1 MDVMKNN
8 IAIMDEILSSLGHK
22 PCNSRCMCQRNNILS
37 SMEAFRSIFI
47 EEDEN
52 GISLDGVYQLSEKV
66 YKGLSSAKPVK
77 GGRYKLHGKMY
88 YLIAAGVF
96 KRASGDRKNCTY
108 VRIIDLSRKDNA
120 ERTKENIQRMWEN
133 GITPFFMS
141 FERLCK
147 IDVGWAEAVYGKT
160 LDGKKTR
167 RFLRSLSEA
176 FLSLGEDR
184 QDALLSSYFPS
195 LSESWHGISRG
206 KEKS

>member
-8 IAIMDEILSSLGHK
+8 IAIMGEILSSLGHK
-22 PCNSRCMCQRNNILS
+22 PCNSRCMCQRNNILG
-37 SMEAFRSIFI
+37 SMEAFRAIFI
-47 EEDEN
+47 EEDEKGVSSN
-52 GISLDGVYQLSEKV
+52 GVYQLSEKV
-66 YKGLSSAKPVK
+66 YKELSSAKPIK

-96 KRASGDRKNCTY
+96 KRSNGDRKNCTY
-108 VRIIDLSRKDNA
+108 IRIIDLSCGDNA
-120 ERTKENIQRMWEN
+120 EKAKENIQRMWEN

-167 RFLRSLSEA
+167 RFLRNLSEA
-176 FLSLGEDR
+176 FLSLGEDK
-184 QDALLSSYFPS
+184 QYELLSLYFPS
-195 LSESWHGISRG
+195 LSESWCGISRR